1 MAGIENLVA
10 SPGIVMCQ
18 IGEMMH
24 WFDDV
29 HGDGVPPVE
38 IRLAE
43 RVGVELGARAGF
55 ATGVDL
61 PDDRGAGSSPLEV
74 ITGEPEV

>member
-1 MAGIENLVA
+1 MLVAGIANLVA

-38 IRLAE
+38 IRGPNA
-43 RVGVELGARAGF
+43 
-55 ATGVDL
+55 
-61 PDDRGAGSSPLEV
+61 
-74 ITGEPEV
+74 